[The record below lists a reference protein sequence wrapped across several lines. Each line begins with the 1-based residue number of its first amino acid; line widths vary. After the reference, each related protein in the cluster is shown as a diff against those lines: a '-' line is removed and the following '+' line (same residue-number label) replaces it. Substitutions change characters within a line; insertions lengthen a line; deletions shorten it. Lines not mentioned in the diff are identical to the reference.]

1 MLKSGERERLKLR
14 KKKMRDAN
22 VGERE
27 RHGMRVKDLER
38 KKRDCGERKEKKEG
52 MRGKHMNGFKI

>member
-14 KKKMRDAN
+14 EKKMRDAN

-38 KKRDCGERKEKKEG
+38 KKRDCGERKEKKERR
-52 MRGKHMNGFKI
+52 RGKHMNGFKI

>member
-14 KKKMRDAN
+14 EKKMGDIN

-27 RHGMRVKDLER
+27 RDVE
-38 KKRDCGERKEKKEG
+38 
-52 MRGKHMNGFKI
+52 